1 MSDLLPAT
9 FSRGTVDADGVRI
22 HTRVGGEGP
31 PVLLLHGYPQTHLIW
46 HHVAPLLAATHTVVL
61 TDLRGYGDSDKP
73 PSGPD
78 HADHAAYAKRTMAR
92 DQLLVMRELGFDRF
106 AVAGHDRGGRVAHR
120 LALDHP
126 EAVTALAVLDI
137 VPTRHAFQHADA
149 DFGRGYYHWFFLAA
163 GNGIPEH
170 LIGQDPDFWVRTRM
184 GARHHGGTPFTP
196 AALDEYVRCF
206 SDPAAIHASCE
217 DYRAAAGIDLVHDDE
232 DAAAGRRI
240 ACPVLALWGE
250 HSFVGRYYD
259 VPSVWREYADDVRGH
274 ALPCDH
280 YLPEEAPGPTVEH
293 LAAFLRDP
301 SRAATGPV

>member
-1 MSDLLPAT
+1 MNDLLPAT
-9 FSRGTVDADGVRI
+9 FSRRTVDADGVRI
-22 HTRVGGEGP
+22 HTRVAGEGP

-46 HHVAPLLAATHTVVL
+46 RHVAPLLAATHTVVL

-73 PSGPD
+73 PSDPQ
-78 HADHAAYAKRTMAR
+78 HAAYAKRVMAR

-126 EAVTALAVLDI
+126 EAVSALAVLDI
-137 VPTRHAFQHADA
+137 VPTRHAFRHVDA

-170 LIGQDPDFWVRTRM
+170 LIGADPDFWIRTRM
-184 GARHHGGTPFTP
+184 GGRPSGDTPFTP
-196 AALDEYVRCF
+196 AVLDEYVRCF

-217 DYRAAAGIDLVHDDE
+217 DYRAAAGIDLVHDEE

-250 HSFVGRYYD
+250 HSFVGRQYD
-259 VPSVWREYADDVRGH
+259 VPAVWREYADEVQGQ

-280 YLPEEAPGPTVEH
+280 YVPEEAPDRTAGL
-293 LAAFLRDP
+293 LAAFLRGG
-301 SRAATGPV
+301 R